1 MFDKDNKFGFINNN
15 ENSNNNIEGLDKVK
29 ADINNVKNDLGNEE
43 LTTINKDVKGAINE
57 LNTQYKDIAN
67 EKFKT
72 TNDIYQNIKHIK
84 SIYYDDEC
92 IITFVDDDG
101 RSGFLTN
108 TKPAYEKYNIKPT
121 VAVIPEKVGQND
133 YMTLAQLKTLQN
145 EGYDIVGH
153 SYSHSEAIFKN
164 TSDSISSET
173 IETDF
178 KKCYEWLKNNNF
190 NFETVVY
197 PWGYFEQT
205 GQKKRY
211 CNLAKKY
218 FNYGINAGYVNNIQW
233 NGCPNDNMY
242 LNRYFINL
250 STSMT
255 IENIK
260 GVINGAINNKSWLIL
275 GLHSGETSQI
285 NTTQLDE
292 IIAYIKTTSA
302 KILPFSQAVK
312 VKGNVLSAGEYTDTT
327 GFFIGANGSL
337 KGNLNNIDLKEYEV
351 KIVPSVPLTGYSLA
365 TNLENNIGRLGKH
378 INGTVSLVN
387 ADMTGNISQNDI
399 LVTFEQNA
407 APSLPKWIK
416 AFCITSTGIFEEF
429 YCTIE
434 WSKTSTVIKAQQN
447 VKNNNIRW
455 IICEFTYISKL

>member
-1 MFDKDNKFGFINNN
+1 MAKNMKTRKGKDGFSYPYTSPDLVIDENGKSATTKFN
-15 ENSNNNIEGLDKVK
+15 EIS
-29 ADINNVKNDLGNEE
+29 
-43 LTTINKDVKGAINE
+43 
-57 LNTQYKDIAN
+57 TQFKDIAN
-67 EKFKT
+67 EKFTT

-101 RSGFLTN
+101 KSEFLTN
-108 TKPAYEKYNIKPT
+108 TKPAYDKNNVKPT
-121 VAVIPEKVGQND
+121 VAIIPERVGGKG
-133 YMTLAQLKTLQN
+133 YMSLEELKTLQN
-145 EGYDIVGH
+145 AGYDIVGH
-153 SYSHSEAIFKN
+153 SYSHSEAIFKD
-164 TSDSISSET
+164 TSDSISSES

-250 STSMT
+250 STTMT

-260 GVINGAINNKSWLIL
+260 GIINGAINNKSWLIL
-275 GLHSGETSQI
+275 GLHGGETSQI
-285 NTTQLDE
+285 TTSQLDE

-312 VKGNVLSAGEYTDTT
+312 VKGNVLSTGEYTDDT

-337 KGNLNNIDLKEYEV
+337 KGNLNNLDLKKYEV
-351 KIVPSVPLTGYSLA
+351 KIVPNTSLTNYSLA
-365 TNLENNIGRLGKH
+365 TNLENNIGRIGKH

-387 ADMTGNISQNDI
+387 ADMNGNISQNDI
-399 LVTFEQNA
+399 LVTFEQNV
-407 APSLPKWIK
+407 APSLNKWIK
-416 AFCITSTGIFEEF
+416 AFCITSTGTFEEF

-434 WSKTSTVIKAQQN
+434 WSNNGTIIKSQQN
-447 VKNNNIRW
+447 LKNNNIRW
-455 IICEFTYISKL
+455 IICEFSYISKL